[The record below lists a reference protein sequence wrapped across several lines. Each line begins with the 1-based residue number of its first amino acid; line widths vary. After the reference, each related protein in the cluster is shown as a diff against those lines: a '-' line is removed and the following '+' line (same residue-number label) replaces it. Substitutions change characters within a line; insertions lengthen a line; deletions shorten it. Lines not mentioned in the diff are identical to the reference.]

1 MRTVIYS
8 MSVSLDGFIAGPDGD
23 IGFTAP
29 DEELMRFHVQQT
41 RGIGAEL
48 MGRGLYEDMLVWE
61 DAETTMSGAVE
72 LEFARIWKP
81 IPKVV
86 FSTTLEQVQGNARL
100 ASDDVAGEVA
110 RLREAPGEGVVSVG
124 GAGLAATLIKLD
136 LIDEYR
142 LFVIPVVLGG
152 GTPYFPP
159 LDRRIELEPAGD
171 PDVRLPGHLPSLPS
185 LPPWMSPSSW
195 PGSGPRAASSPRTKP
210 GCSSPRPGPRTSFPP
225 WSSAGR
231 PACRWSRSWA
241 GPSSAACGSPWIPAS
256 SSRAAAPSSWSS
268 TLLLMRGPDRAA
280 IVVDLCCGA
289 GAIGAAL
296 AAAVDRAEVH
306 AVDIDPAAVA
316 CARRNVP
323 GHVYQGDL
331 YQPLPARLRGQVQ
344 ILAANVPYVPTGEIG
359 FLPPEAR
366 AHEPL
371 VALDG
376 GPDGLDVLRRVAAGA
391 PDWLAPGGHLLI
403 ETSER
408 QAPVAAAA
416 FAASGL
422 TVQVATSADLNAT
435 VVIGTR

>member
-1 MRTVIYS
+1 MMRTVIYS

-124 GAGLAATLIKLD
+124 GAGLAATLIRLD

-159 LDRRIELEPAGD
+159 LDRGIELDLLET
-171 PDVRLPGHLPSLPS
+171 RTF
-185 LPPWMSPSSW
+185 
-195 PGSGPRAASSPRTKP
+195 GSRVTYLRYL
-210 GCSSPRPGPRTSFPP
+210 R
-225 WSSAGR
+225 
-231 PACRWSRSWA
+231 SR
-241 GPSSAACGSPWIPAS
+241 
-256 SSRAAAPSSWSS
+256 
-268 TLLLMRGPDRAA
+268 RG
-280 IVVDLCCGA
+280 
-289 GAIGAAL
+289 
-296 AAAVDRAEVH
+296 
-306 AVDIDPAAVA
+306 
-316 CARRNVP
+316 
-323 GHVYQGDL
+323 
-331 YQPLPARLRGQVQ
+331 
-344 ILAANVPYVPTGEIG
+344 
-359 FLPPEAR
+359 
-366 AHEPL
+366 
-371 VALDG
+371 
-376 GPDGLDVLRRVAAGA
+376 
-391 PDWLAPGGHLLI
+391 
-403 ETSER
+403 
-408 QAPVAAAA
+408 
-416 FAASGL
+416 
-422 TVQVATSADLNAT
+422 
-435 VVIGTR
+435 